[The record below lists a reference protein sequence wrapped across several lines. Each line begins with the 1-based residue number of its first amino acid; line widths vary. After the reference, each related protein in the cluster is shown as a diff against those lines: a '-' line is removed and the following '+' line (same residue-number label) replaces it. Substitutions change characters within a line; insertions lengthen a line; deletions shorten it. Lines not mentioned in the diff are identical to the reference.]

1 MQIRIQIQIKFQIQD
16 PINPHYLEQ
25 VLVVLPLEEHDAV
38 LEEEHVQ
45 VDRLEALRLAQL
57 HRQLAVVDQPVLAQV
72 KVLSDTEEIL
82 SCTLNKLRQE
92 GNGPI
97 DLQRQVQ

>member
-1 MQIRIQIQIKFQIQD
+1 MLRSS
-16 PINPHYLEQ
+16 YLEQ

-57 HRQLAVVDQPVLAQV
+57 HRQLAVVDQAVLAQV
-72 KVLSDTEEIL
+72 EVLAKGKKNRWLYQKGIGQKETRSGRNPASPSKMCADVIT
-82 SCTLNKLRQE
+82 
-92 GNGPI
+92 
-97 DLQRQVQ
+97 

>member
-1 MQIRIQIQIKFQIQD
+1 MSKC
-16 PINPHYLEQ
+16 HLEK
-25 VLVVLPLEEHDAV
+25 VFVVLPLEEHDAV

-72 KVLSDTEEIL
+72 KVLSEDRGNL
-82 SCTLNKLRQE
+82 KLYIHSIVATRGE
-92 GNGPI
+92 WPN
-97 DLQRQVQ
+97 

>member
-1 MQIRIQIQIKFQIQD
+1 MREFASTARWGITQPRNR
-16 PINPHYLEQ
+16 PLAMLCSSYLEQ

-57 HRQLAVVDQPVLAQV
+57 HRQLAVVDQAVLAQV
-72 KVLSDTEEIL
+72 KVLAKGEKESEVVSEADWP
-82 SCTLNKLRQE
+82 KY
-92 GNGPI
+92 
-97 DLQRQVQ
+97 